1 MFTIDISIIIP
12 TYNAE
17 KSIRKCIE
25 SVINQDSNGISIEC
39 IIINDSST
47 DNCEA
52 IAKDIIAQYQ
62 GPIFFQIISHTINLG
77 VSATRN
83 TGVSKAK
90 GNFVLFIDSDDY
102 LLPGSIQYFAE
113 NMALYPDADIIVG
126 GARENENGKS
136 YFGQMDKP
144 LFLTDANEYTQ
155 LLLNGKINTQSWNKV
170 TRKSIL
176 TNNKISFIENV
187 IYEDVPWCYHVFS
200 HASAVLVLPRDTY
213 VYNYVETSQIHSIFN
228 KDKSEKAIKS
238 CIRVA
243 CDILDNPPAA
253 DIYNPSI
260 IVEYL
265 LCIANLL
272 NQGADILMRT
282 KITPL
287 TRKEFRAVRIRL
299 LKTSATYRR
308 FLVTLFLLLMFS
320 PLCYL
325 QKLHCFRKNYYRL
338 QQVVRQICHKTD
350 FLRH

>member
-1 MFTIDISIIIP
+1 MPDISIIIP

-17 KSIRKCIE
+17 KNIGKCIE
-25 SVINQDSNGISIEC
+25 SIISQDPKGFSIEC
-39 IIINDSST
+39 LIVNDCST
-47 DNCEA
+47 DNGMA
-52 IAKDIIAQYQ
+52 IAENAIAAYQ
-62 GPIFFQIISHTINLG
+62 GPISFQIISHASNQG
-77 VSATRN
+77 VSAARN
-83 TGVSKAK
+83 TGVARATGKYI
-90 GNFVLFIDSDDY
+90 LFIDSDDY
-102 LLPGSIQYFAE
+102 LLPGSIMYFAD
-113 NMALYPDADIIVG
+113 NMALYPDADVIVG
-126 GARENENGKS
+126 GFRENEDGKS
-136 YFGQMDKP
+136 FFGHMDKP
-144 LFLTDANEYTQ
+144 SYLTDANIFTK
-155 LLLNGKINTQSWNKV
+155 LLLNADINTQSWNKL

-176 TNNKISFIENV
+176 TDNKISFIENV
-187 IYEDVPWCYHVFS
+187 IYEDIPWCYYVFC
-200 HASAVLVLPRDTY
+200 HASSVLILPCDTY
-213 VYNYVETSQIHSIFN
+213 IYNYVETSLVHSIFN
-228 KDKSEKAIKS
+228 QDKAEKAIKS

-253 DIYNPSI
+253 DIYKPSI

-299 LKTSATYRR
+299 LKTSVTYRR

>member
-1 MFTIDISIIIP
+1 MPRIDYQSRPQGFLDRVPYCQRLFDRQWHGYSGKCYCSI
-12 TYNAE
+12 
-17 KSIRKCIE
+17 
-25 SVINQDSNGISIEC
+25 
-39 IIINDSST
+39 
-47 DNCEA
+47 
-52 IAKDIIAQYQ
+52 
-62 GPIFFQIISHTINLG
+62 
-77 VSATRN
+77 
-83 TGVSKAK
+83 
-90 GNFVLFIDSDDY
+90 
-102 LLPGSIQYFAE
+102 
-113 NMALYPDADIIVG
+113 
-126 GARENENGKS
+126 
-136 YFGQMDKP
+136 
-144 LFLTDANEYTQ
+144 
-155 LLLNGKINTQSWNKV
+155 
-170 TRKSIL
+170 
-176 TNNKISFIENV
+176 
-187 IYEDVPWCYHVFS
+187 
-200 HASAVLVLPRDTY
+200 PR
-213 VYNYVETSQIHSIFN
+213 
-228 KDKSEKAIKS
+228 AIKS

-299 LKTSATYRR
+299 LKTSVTYRR